1 MDARSIDAAPGNPV
15 NPASEAAARRS
26 QRWIWAWVALGFAAY
41 LLLPWYAIQ
50 DATWYEAVPQVFGRA
65 EGANGLMQAVTQ
77 GRGWLFIG
85 LAGLALCAVGAR
97 LPAGKAQGRWLLAGG
112 AIGFI
117 GLAVAGFTIGA
128 KGWRFAALNTQFG
141 ELAVNQFGI
150 GAGGFVALTA
160 LVLLAAFGM
169 ARLGL
174 FKGDLFVS
182 AAVIGCGV
190 LMALFI
196 AYPVSK
202 ALSGA
207 FFNEDGQ
214 WSIAAF
220 VARVFTERIWGVGC
234 LAGGVR
240 CGVAWNTLVL
250 ALLTA
255 AGTTFLGT
263 LMALMAER
271 GSKRGQGALRVLALL
286 PIITPPFVVGLGL
299 ILLFGRAGIVNQAL
313 EHMFGIEPTRWF
325 YGMPGVLVAQLFA
338 FTPIAFMIMRGVV
351 QGIAPSLEEAA
362 QMLRADRRRTFFT
375 ITLPL
380 LKPGLANAFLVG
392 FIESIADFGNPVVV
406 GGQFSVLST
415 DIFFAI
421 VGAQYDQGRAASL
434 AWVLTLFALGVFA
447 LQRGLLGK
455 QNYTTV
461 SGKGDAGIAM
471 VLPDGVRRTIHCVA
485 LPWIAFTAVVYLFA
499 FAGGFVQTWGRD
511 YTFTLNHFKSAFA
524 LEWGQFGLVWAGTA
538 WNSLITTLKLAG
550 ISAPITA
557 ALGLLIA
564 WLLARNEFKGQ
575 GFFEFG
581 ALLAFA
587 IPGTVLG
594 VSYILAFNVP
604 PFELTGTGLIIVL
617 CFMFRNLP
625 VGVRAG
631 TAAFKQLDRSLDE
644 ASLMLRASTSQ
655 TLFKVVLPL
664 LKPALVAALVY
675 SFVRAMTTVS
685 AVIFLVTAE
694 NELATTYIIGRV
706 GNGDYGIALAY
717 CTVLMVLMS
726 LAIAL
731 VQFVVGERKLGRR
744 GAMPPHQGHHK
755 MESLATP

>member
-1 MDARSIDAAPGNPV
+1 MRLWLIVGLLAY
-15 NPASEAAARRS
+15 
-26 QRWIWAWVALGFAAY
+26 VA
-41 LLLPWYAIQ
+41 LPWYAIQ
-50 DATWYEAVPQVFGRA
+50 DTAWYSVLPQIFGGP
-65 EGANGLMQAVTQ
+65 ETANGLLQVLVHGRKWLLFGLVGFGVAAV
-77 GRGWLFIG
+77 G
-85 LAGLALCAVGAR
+85 LAV
-97 LPAGKAQGRWLLAGG
+97 PAGRAQGNWFLAGG
-112 AIGFI
+112 LIGFV
-117 GLAVAGFTIGA
+117 GLLASAFMIGA
-128 KGWRFAALNTQFG
+128 KGWAFDALNSQFG
-141 ELAVNQFGI
+141 ELAINQFGI
-150 GAGGFVALTA
+150 GIGGFLALLA
-160 LVLLAAFGM
+160 LVMITAFGV
-169 ARLGL
+169 ARKGY
-174 FKGDLFVS
+174 FKGDLFVAS
-182 AAVIGCGV
+182 AVLGCAVMLV
-190 LMALFI
+190 LFI
-196 AYPVSK
+196 AFPVTK
-202 ALSGA
+202 ALYGA
-207 FFNEDGQ
+207 FLTEDGR
-214 WSIAAF
+214 WSFGAIF
-220 VARVFTERIWGVGC
+220 NRIGNERVWGLNC

-240 CGVAWNTLVL
+240 CGVAWNTLFL

-255 AGTTFLGT
+255 AGTTVLGT
-263 LMALMAER
+263 MMALLAER
-271 GSKRGQGALRVLALL
+271 SASRRVQTPLRVIALL

-299 ILLFGRAGIVNQAL
+299 ILLFGRAGLVNQFL
-313 EHMFGIEPTRWF
+313 EYAFDIPPTRWF
-325 YGMPGVLVAQLFA
+325 YGLLGVWIAQLFA

-351 QGIAPSLEEAA
+351 QGVAPSLEEAA
-362 QMLRADRRRTFFT
+362 QTLRADRKKTFFT

-434 AWVLTLFALGVFA
+434 AWILTLFALVVFA

-471 VLPDGVRRTIHCVA
+471 ALPDGVRRTLNAVVY
-485 LPWIAFTAVVYLFA
+485 PWLAFTVIVYLFA

-511 YTFTLNHFKSAFA
+511 YTLTLNHFKTAFS

-538 WNSLITTLKLAG
+538 WNSLFTTLKLAG

-557 ALGLLIA
+557 AAGLLIA
-564 WLLARNEFKGQ
+564 YLLARTEFRGR
-575 GFFEFG
+575 GLFEFV

-604 PFELTGTGLIIVL
+604 PVELTGTGLIIVL

-631 TAAFKQLDRSLDE
+631 TAAFKQLDKSLDE
-644 ASLMLRASTSQ
+644 ASLMLRASTAQ
-655 TLFKVVLPL
+655 TLFRVVLPL

-706 GNGDYGIALAY
+706 GNGDYGVALAY
-717 CTVLMVLMS
+717 CTVLIILMS

-731 VQFVVGERKLGRR
+731 IQFLVGERKLGRR
-744 GAMPPHQGHHK
+744 KAGAPAGAIPAH
-755 MESLATP
+755 

>member
-1 MDARSIDAAPGNPV
+1 MQAPSIGGAPA
-15 NPASEAAARRS
+15 NPASVAAARRA
-26 QRWIWAWVALGFAAY
+26 QRWIRAWVALGFAAY

-65 EGANGLMQAVTQ
+65 EGANGLMQALTQ

-85 LAGLALCAVGAR
+85 LAGLAMCAIGAWR
-97 LPAGKAQGRWLLAGG
+97 PAGRAQGRWLLAGG
-112 AIGFI
+112 AIGAF
-117 GLAVAGFTIGA
+117 GLAIAGFTIGA
-128 KGWRFAALNTQFG
+128 RGWSLAALNTQFG
-141 ELAVNQFGI
+141 ELAINQFGI

-160 LVLLAAFGM
+160 LTMLAAFGI

-174 FKGDLFVS
+174 FKGDLFVA

-202 ALSGA
+202 ALAGA
-207 FFNEDGQ
+207 FLDEDGR
-214 WSIAAF
+214 WSITAF
-220 VARVFTERIWGVGC
+220 AARVFAERIWGVGC

-255 AGTTFLGT
+255 VGTTFLGT

-299 ILLFGRAGIVNQAL
+299 ILLFGRAGIVNQLL
-313 EHMFGIEPTRWF
+313 ESAFGIEPTRWF

-434 AWVLTLFALGVFA
+434 AWVLTVFALGVFA
-447 LQRGLLGK
+447 LQRGVLGR

-471 VLPDGVRRTIHCVA
+471 ALPDGVRRTIHCIA

-511 YTFTLNHFKSAFA
+511 YSFTLDHFKNAFA

-538 WNSLITTLKLAG
+538 WNSLLTTLKLAG

-575 GFFEFG
+575 GVFEFG

-644 ASLMLRASTSQ
+644 ASLMLRASTAQ

-731 VQFVVGERKLGRR
+731 VQLVVGERRLGRR
-744 GAMPPHQGHHK
+744 GTAPPHQGHHK

>member
-1 MDARSIDAAPGNPV
+1 MSAPRPAAG
-15 NPASEAAARRS
+15 AAARRPNAA
-26 QRWIWAWVALGFAAY
+26 IWFCFAAGLFGY
-41 LLLPWYAIQ
+41 LALPWYAIQ
-50 DATWYEAVPQVFGRA
+50 DTSWYQALPQIFSQA
-65 EGANGLMQAVTQ
+65 EGANGLVQAATQ
-77 GRGWLFIG
+77 GRGWLSIG
-85 LAGLALCAVGAR
+85 LLGLLLCAAGALQR
-97 LPAGKAQGRWLLAGG
+97 PGRAQGRWLLAGG
-112 AIGFI
+112 LVGSA
-117 GLAVAGFTIGA
+117 GLAASGFLIGA
-128 KGWRFAALNTQFG
+128 RGWSVAAFNTWFG

-150 GAGGFVALTA
+150 GAGGAVALAA
-160 LVLLAAFGM
+160 LVLLAAFGL
-169 ARLGL
+169 ARCG
-174 FKGDLFVS
+174 FFRGDLFVS
-182 AAVIGCGV
+182 GAVIGCGV
-190 LMALFI
+190 MMALFI
-196 AYPVSK
+196 AYPVTK
-202 ALSGA
+202 ALAGA
-207 FFNEDGQ
+207 FVDEDGR
-214 WSIAAF
+214 WSFMAL
-220 VARVFTERIWGVGC
+220 VARIGIERIWGLGC
-234 LAGGVR
+234 LAGGLR
-240 CGVAWNTLVL
+240 CGVAWNTLFL

-271 GSKRGQGALRVLALL
+271 GGKRWQGPLKVLALL

-299 ILLFGRAGIVNQAL
+299 ILLFGRAGVVNQAL
-313 EHMFGIEPTRWF
+313 EAWFGIEPTRWF
-325 YGMPGVLVAQLFA
+325 YGLPGVLVAQLFA

-362 QMLRADRRRTFFT
+362 QMLRADRRRTFLT
-375 ITLPL
+375 VTLPL

-406 GGQFSVLST
+406 GGDFSVLST

-421 VGAQYDQGRAASL
+421 VGAQNDPGRAASL
-434 AWVLTLFALGVFA
+434 AWILTLFALAVFA
-447 LQRGLLGK
+447 LQRGVLGR

-471 VLPDGVRRTIHCVA
+471 PLPDGVRRTIYA
-485 LPWIAFTAVVYLFA
+485 IAFPWILFTVVVYLFA

-511 YTFTLNHFKSAFA
+511 YSFTLNHFRTAFA

-557 ALGLLIA
+557 GLGLLIA
-564 WLLARNEFKGQ
+564 WLLARNEFRGQ
-575 GFFEFG
+575 GAFEFG

-644 ASLMLRASTSQ
+644 ASLMLRASTAQ

-706 GNGDYGIALAY
+706 GNGDYGVALAY
-717 CTVLMVLMS
+717 CTVLIVLMS

-731 VQFVVGERKLGRR
+731 IQFVVGERKLGRR
-744 GAMPPHQGHHK
+744 RSTSEAPAALPPPGGTA
-755 MESLATP
+755 SGPA

>member
-1 MDARSIDAAPGNPV
+1 MKKNP
-15 NPASEAAARRS
+15 NQAIR
-26 QRWIWAWVALGFAAY
+26 IWLALGLLAY

-50 DATWYEAVPQVFGRA
+50 DTAWYSVLPQILGGP
-65 EGANGLMQAVTQ
+65 ETANGLLQALLH
-77 GRGWLFIG
+77 GRPWLGAGLLGLAIAAIG
-85 LAGLALCAVGAR
+85 LGVA
-97 LPAGKAQGRWLLAGG
+97 PGKVQGGWLLAGG
-112 AIGFI
+112 LTGFM
-117 GLAVAGFTIGA
+117 GLLVSGFLIGA
-128 KGWRFAALNTQFG
+128 KGWSFELLNTLWG
-141 ELAVNQFGI
+141 ELAGRQFGI
-150 GAGGFVALTA
+150 GSGAFLAL
-160 LVLLAAFGM
+160 LSLLMIAAFGL
-169 ARLGL
+169 ARRGY
-174 FKGDLFVS
+174 FKGDLFIAS
-182 AAVIGCGV
+182 AVVGCSV
-190 LMALFI
+190 LLLLFI
-196 AYPVSK
+196 AFPVSK
-202 ALSGA
+202 ALYGA
-207 FFNEDGQ
+207 LLTEQGQ
-214 WSIAAF
+214 WSLTAIF
-220 VARVFTERIWGVGC
+220 DRVGNERVWGLSC
-234 LAGGVR
+234 LTGGVR
-240 CGVAWNTLVL
+240 CGVAWNTLFL

-255 AGTTFLGT
+255 TGTTLLGT
-263 LMALMAER
+263 MMALLAER
-271 GSKRGQGALRVLALL
+271 SAGPRIQTPLRVVALL

-299 ILLFGRAGIVNQAL
+299 ILLFGRAGIVNQLL
-313 EHMFGIEPTRWF
+313 EYAFDLAPTRWF
-325 YGMPGVLVAQLFA
+325 YGALGVWIAQLFA

-351 QGIAPSLEEAA
+351 QGVAPSLEEAA
-362 QMLRADRRRTFFT
+362 QTLRANRLQTFLT

-392 FIESIADFGNPVVV
+392 FIESMADFGNPIVV

-434 AWVLTLFALGVFA
+434 AWILTLFALAVFA

-471 VLPDGVRRTIHCVA
+471 ALPHSVRRILNLVVY
-485 LPWIAFTAVVYLFA
+485 PWLAFTVLVYLFA

-511 YTFTLNHFKSAFA
+511 YTITLNHFKTAFA
-524 LEWGQFGLVWAGTA
+524 LEWSQYGLVWAGTA
-538 WNSLITTLKLAG
+538 WNSFFTTVKLAG

-557 ALGLLIA
+557 ATGLLIA
-564 WLLARNEFKGQ
+564 YLLARTEFRGRAL
-575 GFFEFG
+575 FEFV

-594 VSYILAFNVP
+594 LSYILAFNVP
-604 PFELTGTGLIIVL
+604 PVELTGTGLIIVL

-631 TAAFKQLDRSLDE
+631 TAAFKQLDKSLDE
-644 ASLMLRASTSQ
+644 ASLMLRASTAQ
-655 TLFKVVLPL
+655 TLFHVVLPL

-706 GNGDYGIALAY
+706 GNGDYGVALAY
-717 CTVLMVLMS
+717 CTVLIVLMS

-731 VQFVVGERKLGRR
+731 IQFLVGERKLGRR
-744 GAMPPHQGHHK
+744 KGIKQ
-755 MESLATP
+755 

>member
-1 MDARSIDAAPGNPV
+1 MTRKPNGAVWSCIAA
-15 NPASEAAARRS
+15 
-26 QRWIWAWVALGFAAY
+26 GFLAY

-50 DATWYEAVPQVFGRA
+50 DTSWYQALPQVFG
-65 EGANGLMQAVTQ
+65 EGDAANGLLQALRQ
-77 GRGWLFIG
+77 GRPWLFVG
-85 LAGLALCAVGAR
+85 LAGLVLCTFGALLRPGR
-97 LPAGKAQGRWLLAGG
+97 GQGRWLLAGG
-112 AIGFI
+112 LVGAL
-117 GLAVAGFTIGA
+117 GLAIAGFTIGA
-128 KGWRFAALNTQFG
+128 RGWSVAALNTAFG
-141 ELAVNQFGI
+141 ELSVNQFGI

-160 LVLLAAFGM
+160 LILLAAFGL
-169 ARLGL
+169 ARLG
-174 FKGDLFVS
+174 FFRGDLFVS
-182 AAVIGCGV
+182 GAVIGCAV
-190 LMALFI
+190 LMLLFI

-202 ALSGA
+202 ALAGA

-214 WSIAAF
+214 WSLGAF
-220 VARVFTERIWGVGC
+220 ADRVFTARIWGVGC
-234 LAGGVR
+234 VTGGAA

-271 GSKRGQGALRVLALL
+271 GSKRWQGPLRVIALL

-299 ILLFGRAGIVNQAL
+299 ILLFGRAGVVNQAL
-313 EHMFGIEPTRWF
+313 EAWFGLPPTRWF
-325 YGMPGVLVAQLFA
+325 YGLPGILTAQLFA

-362 QMLRADRRRTFFT
+362 QMLRADRRRAFFT
-375 ITLPL
+375 VTLPL

-406 GGQFSVLST
+406 GGQYSVLST

-434 AWVLTLFALGVFA
+434 AWVLTLFALAVFA
-447 LQRGLLGK
+447 LQRGVLGK

-461 SGKGDAGIAM
+461 SGKGDAGIPM
-471 VLPDGVRRTIHCVA
+471 PLPDGVRRTIYA
-485 LPWIAFTAVVYLFA
+485 IAFPWILFTVVVYLFA

-511 YTFTLNHFKSAFA
+511 YTLTLNHFRTAFS

-538 WNSLITTLKLAG
+538 WNSLWTTLKLAG

-557 ALGLLIA
+557 AIGLLIA

-575 GFFEFG
+575 GAFEFA

-604 PFELTGTGLIIVL
+604 PLELTGTGLIIIL

-644 ASLMLRASTSQ
+644 ASLMLRASTAQ
-655 TLFKVVLPL
+655 TLFRVVLPL

-706 GNGDYGIALAY
+706 GNGDYGVALAY
-717 CTVLMVLMS
+717 CTVLIVLMS
-726 LAIAL
+726 AAIAL
-731 VQFVVGERKLGRR
+731 IQLLVGERKLGRR
-744 GAMPPHQGHHK
+744 KAVAVAAH
-755 MESLATP
+755 

>member
-1 MDARSIDAAPGNPV
+1 MTRHPNGAVRLCT
-15 NPASEAAARRS
+15 
-26 QRWIWAWVALGFAAY
+26 VAGFLAY

-50 DATWYEAVPQVFGRA
+50 DTSWYQALPGIFA
-65 EGANGLMQAVTQ
+65 EGDAANGLVQAFKQ
-77 GRGWLFIG
+77 GRSWLLIG
-85 LAGLALCAVGAR
+85 LVGLALCCVGALQR
-97 LPAGKAQGRWLLAGG
+97 PGRAQGRWLLAGG
-112 AIGFI
+112 LIGAL
-117 GLAVAGFTIGA
+117 GLAIAGFTIGA
-128 KGWRFAALNTQFG
+128 RGWSIAALNTTFG

-150 GAGGFVALTA
+150 GAGGFVALVA
-160 LVLLAAFGM
+160 LILLAAFGL
-169 ARLGL
+169 ARLG
-174 FKGDLFVS
+174 FFRGDLFVS
-182 AAVIGCGV
+182 GAVIGCGV
-190 LMALFI
+190 LLALFI
-196 AYPVSK
+196 AYPVGK
-202 ALSGA
+202 ALAGA
-207 FFNEDGQ
+207 FITEDGG
-214 WSIAAF
+214 WSVTAF
-220 VARVFTERIWGVGC
+220 FERVFTARIWGVGC
-234 LAGGVR
+234 LSGGTS

-255 AGTTFLGT
+255 TGTTILGT
-263 LMALMAER
+263 MMALMAER
-271 GSKRGQGALRVLALL
+271 GAKRWQGPLRVMALL

-299 ILLFGRAGIVNQAL
+299 ILLFGRAGVVNQAL
-313 EHMFGIEPTRWF
+313 ESWFGLPPTRWF
-325 YGMPGVLVAQLFA
+325 YGLPGILTAQLFA

-362 QMLRADRRRTFFT
+362 QMLRADRRRTFLT
-375 ITLPL
+375 VTLPL

-392 FIESIADFGNPVVV
+392 FIESIADFGNPIIV
-406 GGQFSVLST
+406 GGQYSVLST

-421 VGAQYDQGRAASL
+421 VGAQYDAGRAASL
-434 AWVLTLFALGVFA
+434 AWVLTIFALAVFA
-447 LQRGLLGK
+447 LQRGVLGK

-471 VLPDGVRRTIHCVA
+471 PLPDGVRRAIYCVA
-485 LPWIAFTAVVYLFA
+485 FPWIVFTVVVYLFA

-511 YTFTLNHFKSAFA
+511 YTLTMKHFNTAFA

-538 WNSLITTLKLAG
+538 WNSLITTVKLAG

-557 ALGLLIA
+557 SLGLLIA

-575 GFFEFG
+575 GPFEFA

-604 PFELTGTGLIIVL
+604 PLELTGTGLIIIL

-644 ASLMLRASTSQ
+644 ASLMLRASTTQ
-655 TLFKVVLPL
+655 TLFRVVLPL

-706 GNGDYGIALAY
+706 GNGDYGVALAY
-717 CTVLMVLMS
+717 CTVLIVLMS
-726 LAIAL
+726 AAIAL
-731 VQFVVGERKLGRR
+731 IQFLVGERKLGRR
-744 GAMPPHQGHHK
+744 KAGT
-755 MESLATP
+755 ATAPVAAH